1 MEKIMKKAFISI
13 YVLLILLV
21 FALTI
26 TFIYK
31 ENDTNADIVQALYN
45 KKVATY
51 EAESAINIIF
61 AEKKSGRDISDK
73 ELLDNFNHKAQIE
86 ITREIYNNKSLGEDN
101 LSVIN
106 VKASYKD
113 TRSNTTLAYKEDKNK
128 NLIIVYK
135 RVY

>member
-1 MEKIMKKAFISI
+1 MKKIMKKAFISI

-31 ENDTNADIVQALYN
+31 ENDTNADIVSNLYN
-45 KKVATY
+45 KKVAMY

-61 AEKKSGRDISDK
+61 VEKKSGRNIKDK
-73 ELLDNFNHKAQIE
+73 ELLDNFDHKAQIE
-86 ITREIYNNKSLGEDN
+86 ITREIYNNKSLGVDN

-106 VKASYKD
+106 VRASYKG
-113 TRSNTTLAYKEDKNK
+113 TCSNTTLAYKEDENK